1 MTEVKISDFLLFII
15 VDYCSQTHLLLSLPF
30 SRSTHTPS
38 PTHMHTLTVRGAHP
52 QHYHEF
58 MTVLCGYIVEK
69 QREWQGEEIPQEL
82 VYVSERGGREGR
94 GNVTE
99 RGGGGGGGNTPG
111 VVLCE

>member
-1 MTEVKISDFLLFII
+1 
-15 VDYCSQTHLLLSLPF
+15 
-30 SRSTHTPS
+30 
-38 PTHMHTLTVRGAHP
+38 
-52 QHYHEF
+52 

-99 RGGGGGGGNTPG
+99 RGERLGKGNMMG
-111 VVLCE
+111 RRYLGSQFGERAR

>member
-1 MTEVKISDFLLFII
+1 
-15 VDYCSQTHLLLSLPF
+15 
-30 SRSTHTPS
+30 
-38 PTHMHTLTVRGAHP
+38 MHTLTVRGAHP

-111 VVLCE
+111 ASLCE